1 MGRIIVIF
9 ILVVS
14 LLSCNSKKSETN
26 TLQYNLLGSF
36 DNNKISTTEEEP
48 KRQIPESPLDI
59 IDANYQLYGKLKP
72 GYEIGYDEYHHAF
85 LTDTRT
91 NLQIVFLCDEIGD
104 YSKYDFLWIYEK
116 AIKEDLDLKE
126 KLADKIEDLKPY
138 AQKQET
144 VYSDHFKANITRYFV
159 SYKAVY
165 GHFHI

>member
-1 MGRIIVIF
+1 MKKLIF
-9 ILVVS
+9 TISVAILILGCSKVKS
-14 LLSCNSKKSETN
+14 ANS
-26 TLQYNLLGSF
+26 